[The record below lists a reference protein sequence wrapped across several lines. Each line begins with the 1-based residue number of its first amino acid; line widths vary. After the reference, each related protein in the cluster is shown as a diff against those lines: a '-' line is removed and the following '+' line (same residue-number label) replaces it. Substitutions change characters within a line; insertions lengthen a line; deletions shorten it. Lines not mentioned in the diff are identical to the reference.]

1 MSGSGSD
8 GSTTPRGRRSETP
21 SGLELF
27 ASIARRTDN
36 SADDIKN
43 QGQMINTFLKDVTGG
58 DESVR
63 VDYSVRE
70 TERRT
75 RFILTPSSLTYYNA
89 LVAAARTKLKFP
101 YRIEQSQTEGRD
113 RSVNSLRQLD
123 DGLPTVVV
131 VRDTLFKHFT
141 PERILFLKLGFAS
154 VVFIIFI
161 RILYYLFALLEHRR

>member
-1 MSGSGSD
+1 MSSGD
-8 GSTTPRGRRSETP
+8 GSTTPRGRRPEGV

-43 QGQMINTFLKDVTGG
+43 QGQTINVFLNDVTGG

-113 RSVNSLRQLD
+113 RTVNSLRQLD

-131 VRDTLFKHFT
+131 VRDTLYKHLS
-141 PERILFLKLGFAS
+141 PERILFLKLGAS
-154 VVFIIFI
+154 IVLFLISVYTF
-161 RILYYLFALLEHRR
+161 YYLFALLEHRR